1 MTLQTAAP
9 ALSITPGLAILVALL
24 GACVGSFLN
33 VVIHRVP
40 RRESILYPPSHC
52 PRCGTSLRWQH
63 NLPLISWLLLRGCCA
78 DCQRP
83 IAIRYPLIE
92 LLSAGLWIA
101 MLFARPGAMATPPT
115 WMLLSA
121 GWLLVSW
128 LLPLALID
136 CDHLWLPEPLC
147 RWGLVLGLAV
157 TALLGLS
164 QSAAT
169 ARELLADHLLAAT
182 AGLLAFEGLS
192 ALAERL
198 IGRPALGLGDAKLAA
213 LLGAW
218 LGWQGL
224 WVAVMLAVLTG
235 ALLGGAARL
244 GGLLGPREPFPFG
257 PFLAFGGIAT
267 WVAGESWWLSQ
278 LQILSGGA
286 SL

>member
-40 RRESILYPPSHC
+40 RRESILYPPQ
-52 PRCGTSLRWQH
+52 PLPTLRHQ
-63 NLPLISWLLLRGCCA
+63 LALAAQPAADQLAAAARLLRRLPAA
-78 DCQRP
+78 DRHSLSTDRAAQR
-83 IAIRYPLIE
+83 RPLDRHAVRQARRDGNAAD
-92 LLSAGLWIA
+92 LDAAVRRLAAGQLVA
-101 MLFARPGAMATPPT
+101 APGPDRLRPSLAART
-115 WMLLSA
+115 
-121 GWLLVSW
+121 
-128 LLPLALID
+128 
-136 CDHLWLPEPLC
+136 LC